1 MISRNGRAVVGFG
14 DAPVAA
20 PSNSR
25 VAQTLADAFLG
36 AAAGAG
42 LGGLI
47 GGKTGALI
55 GVAVGGIGV
64 GAVTY
69 AVLGEDAAPAPSTPN
84 DGPPA
89 PAPAPTPAPAPAPA
103 PTPTPAPAP
112 APTPTPALPAATWWS
127 PWKRIQISEL
137 VGLKAGQQL
146 AIAAA
151 LPGGAPIS
159 SRDLA
164 QVEIQLEALT
174 AAPASLPIKNYVQF
188 PPGSQL
194 PAIWPP
200 NDDLGPNAFRMIGDV
215 VADAPPEAA
224 TLKPLPPSAGTI
236 ELWVRSK
243 VAPLPLST
251 PSSALPAPEPGYHW
265 GRITS
270 GWVQE
275 SNAKPPEIQQPIT
288 SL

>member
-20 PSNSR
+20 PTNSR

-69 AVLGEDAAPAPSTPN
+69 VVLGEDAAPASSPPN
-84 DGPPA
+84 DGPSA
-89 PAPAPTPAPAPAPA
+89 LAPTPA
-103 PTPTPAPAP
+103 PTPTPT
-112 APTPTPALPAATWWS
+112 PTPTPALPAATWWS

-194 PAIWPP
+194 SAIWPP